1 MDAALNKTS
10 QRGVPVFPRAGPDT
24 PAQTP
29 RDGAAPSEREG
40 GGQRIQMLIA
50 LETPHIKGVRRWFP
64 VAVAVATHPS
74 GFPNLQPLRMFGT
87 LQNGRERSKDT
98 IRPPSLRLPVPPPP
112 PLMSSTPVSANT
124 GGPDIDKVISSGT
137 RTNNSQQD
145 DDGVKIQI
153 TGEEKRE
160 RRPLVGC
167 SASLT

>member
-1 MDAALNKTS
+1 
-10 QRGVPVFPRAGPDT
+10 
-24 PAQTP
+24 
-29 RDGAAPSEREG
+29 
-40 GGQRIQMLIA
+40 MLIA

-87 LQNGRERSKDT
+87 LQNGRERFKDT
-98 IRPPSLRLPVPPPP
+98 IRPPSLRLPVPPP

-145 DDGVKIQI
+145 DDDGVKIQI